1 LEAADAAGTDWTA
14 VKIGAVESASHELGA
29 QGYRTAVLSAG
40 SKPVVAI
47 SSGNGIYYF
56 SIPDN
61 PAGGDWPKVHVSSNP
76 SDEGFAFGDINGDGQ
91 LDIAGTTGDSKRVEW
106 YLNPGDGSGEWTA
119 YLVGTFDEALY
130 PDRTEMADLNGDG
143 RLDVIVT
150 EENGEDSDAQ
160 TFWWEQPAD
169 PAGGEWTRHLI
180 TTQATTNSLDVADM
194 NGDLYNVVNTPI
206 SMQWDKE
213 RILQNLRDAIRRQIQ
228 YAHRRSGSSIFRI
241 GVATSGLVDETSGV
255 SINFPRLEDWKD
267 IPLRKILEQ
276 DFQVRTI
283 VENRITAVTYAEN
296 LFGAKKDTRDA
307 LIFQLGPGLGMGMI
321 LGGHVRR
328 GTKWSVGEFGHI
340 AVTENGPLCYCGKR
354 GCLESVASDFALVAQ
369 ALQAIREG
377 VNTRIPEFVESDGE
391 ITAEAICKAAEDG
404 DRLAHGM
411 IERVGHFIATGVAN
425 LLNVLGPEVI
435 MFSGTMV
442 ESSDVLLDCIR
453 RNLRVHT
460 LEYIEKNVQVT
471 RATFGANSGIQGAVT
486 IALQDFFSCTE

>member
-1 LEAADAAGTDWTA
+1 MKNLQKKRETAALFHIWSNRTLSRGQIADILNLKPPTVSALVSDLIKSGR
-14 VKIGAVESASHELGA
+14 VVEGKYAD
-29 QGYRTAVLSAG
+29 
-40 SKPVVAI
+40 
-47 SSGNGIYYF
+47 SSGGRRAKLLEMVPFWGWIIGLEFSSRGII
-56 SIPDN
+56 SC
-61 PAGGDWPKVHVSSNP
+61 
-76 SDEGFAFGDINGDGQ
+76 
-91 LDIAGTTGDSKRVEW
+91 
-106 YLNPGDGSGEWTA
+106 
-119 YLVGTFDEALY
+119 
-130 PDRTEMADLNGDG
+130 
-143 RLDVIVT
+143 
-150 EENGEDSDAQ
+150 
-160 TFWWEQPAD
+160 
-169 PAGGEWTRHLI
+169 
-180 TTQATTNSLDVADM
+180 VADM